1 MTATGRPGA
10 GGEIPSATP
19 GGAPPPPADPPRS
32 TARSAVSVAAGIFV
46 SRISGFARD
55 VAIAAFF
62 GTGVAAAAYSAAL
75 RIPNTLRNLLG
86 EGTLSASFVPVYS
99 AMLEE
104 DAGEADRL
112 ARAVLG
118 VVLAVAAL
126 LSAGGVL
133 LAPWLTRLLVPGSGW
148 TPADLRLTT
157 SLVRILFPMT
167 GVMIVGAWALGVL
180 NSHRRFFLPFVA
192 PVAWNL
198 SQISGLLLGSWL
210 GWSSLVHVLAWSTL
224 VGSGLQVG
232 VQIPAIVR
240 LLGKLRP
247 RLQLSW
253 EPLRR
258 VMGNAGPV
266 IASQGVFQISSLVDL
281 VLASFVAPAGLAGI
295 YYAQRLAYLPLSL
308 VGTSVATASLPEMSR
323 DTRSHALR
331 RRLRVGFLQVL
342 YLTLPA
348 SVAFLLFGDLMVR
361 LLFERHAFGAASA
374 ALVTGILIAFAV
386 GLVATSSI
394 KLYASG
400 FYALQDTR
408 TPMRIAI
415 LSMSIGIALGAGLL
429 FLFRGRG
436 WGPLSVTGLILGG
449 STGAWLNMTL
459 LWSGLRRRLG
469 PIFEPP
475 VLAIVGRIVVGSL
488 VGAAVG
494 VGVRHL
500 LEGRLPGADL
510 VARGL
515 LLAGTLGAA
524 GVSYAAIAGKPPRG
538 NAGAHVI
545 PGDGAP

>member
-1 MTATGRPGA
+1 MRPAGPTSSSAGA
-10 GGEIPSATP
+10 
-19 GGAPPPPADPPRS
+19 PRS
-32 TARSAVSVAAGIFV
+32 TARSAVSVAGGIFV

-104 DAGEADRL
+104 DREAAYRL
-112 ARAVLG
+112 ARNVLG
-118 VVLAVAAL
+118 VVLGVAAL
-126 LSAGGVL
+126 LAAAGVL
-133 LAPWLTRLLVPGSGW
+133 LAPWITRLLVPGSGW
-148 TPADLRLTT
+148 TAADTRLTT
-157 SLVRILFPMT
+157 SLVRILFPMA

-198 SQISGLLLGSWL
+198 SQICGLLLGSWL

-232 VQIPAIVR
+232 VQLPEIVR
-240 LLGKLRP
+240 LVGRVRP
-247 RLQLSW
+247 RFQPSW

-361 LLFERHAFGAASA
+361 LLFERHAFGASSA

-408 TPMRIAI
+408 TPMRIAV

-429 FLFRGRG
+429 FVFRGRG

-449 STGAWLNMTL
+449 SAGAWLNMTL
-459 LWSGLRRRLG
+459 LWSGLRRKLG

-475 VLAIVGRIVVGSL
+475 VLTVVGRIVLGVL
-488 VGAAVG
+488 VGAGVG

-500 LEGRLPGADL
+500 LEGRLSGTGL
-510 VARGL
+510 LGQIL

-538 NAGAHVI
+538 NAGAHAR
-545 PGDGAP
+545 PADGAS

>member
-1 MTATGRPGA
+1 VTATGDPETGGDLSSARPAGPASSSAGA
-10 GGEIPSATP
+10 A
-19 GGAPPPPADPPRS
+19 RS
-32 TARSAVSVAAGIFV
+32 TARSAVSVAGGILV
-46 SRISGFARD
+46 SRISGFGRD
-55 VAIAAFF
+55 MAIAAFF

-99 AMLEE
+99 AMLEQDPE
-104 DAGEADRL
+104 AADRL
-112 ARAVLG
+112 ARNVLG
-118 VVLAVAAL
+118 VVLGVAAL
-126 LSAGGVL
+126 LAAAGVL

-148 TPADLRLTT
+148 TAADTRLTT
-157 SLVRILFPMT
+157 SLVRILFPMA
-167 GVMIVGAWALGVL
+167 GVMIIGAWALGVL
-180 NSHRRFFLPFVA
+180 NSHRHFFLPFVA

-198 SQISGLLLGSWL
+198 SQIGGLLLGSWL
-210 GWSSLVHVLAWSTL
+210 GWGSLVHVLAWSTL

-232 VQIPAIVR
+232 VQLPETVR
-240 LLGKLRP
+240 LAGKLRP
-247 RLQLSW
+247 RFQPSW
-253 EPLRR
+253 GPLRR
-258 VMGNAGPV
+258 VVVNAGPV

-361 LLFERHAFGAASA
+361 LLFERHAFGASSA

-449 STGAWLNMTL
+449 SAGAWLNMAL
-459 LWSGLRRRLG
+459 LWSGLRRKLG

-475 VLAIVGRIVVGSL
+475 VLTIVGRIVLGVL
-488 VGAAVG
+488 VGAGVG

-500 LEGRLPGADL
+500 LEGRLPAPGL
-510 VARGL
+510 VGQIL
-515 LLAGTLGAA
+515 VLAGTLGAA

-538 NAGAHVI
+538 NAGAHAR
-545 PGDGAP
+545 PGDGAS